1 MPPETLVS
9 LALLAAV
16 AAAILL
22 SSRRQSARP
31 LALIAA
37 TVDGEWHVHHGRT
50 ARDVYPTTEALR
62 RALPGIARRF
72 QVTLTG
78 GAHVALS
85 ALPLTPTER
94 KFLGL
99 PANL

>member
-37 TVDGEWHVHHGRT
+37 TTEGGWRIHRADTVDAYR
-50 ARDVYPTTEALR
+50 ANADLLA
-62 RALPGIARRF
+62 ALPGFAKTHRIILTDPARTR
-72 QVTLTG
+72 L
-78 GAHVALS
+78 A

-94 KFLGL
+94 KLLDL
-99 PANL
+99 PCG

>member
-1 MPPETLVS
+1 MPPEAYALAV
-9 LALLAAV
+9 LALLAWA
-16 AAAILL
+16 LL
-22 SSRRQSARP
+22 RPRPRPADLP

-50 ARDVYPTTEALR
+50 ARDAYPTADHLR

-94 KFLGL
+94 KLLGL
-99 PANL
+99 SCG

>member
-1 MPPETLVS
+1 MPPEAYALAV
-9 LALLAAV
+9 LALLAWT
-16 AAAILL
+16 LL
-22 SSRRQSARP
+22 RPRPRPADLP

-50 ARDVYPTTEALR
+50 ARDAYPTADHLR

-94 KFLGL
+94 KLLGL
-99 PANL
+99 SCG

>member
-37 TVDGEWHVHHGRT
+37 TAEGGWRIHHGPDTVDAYR
-50 ARDVYPTTEALR
+50 ANADLLA
-62 RALPGIARRF
+62 ALPGIAKTHRII
-72 QVTLTG
+72 LTDP
-78 GAHVALS
+78 AHTRLS

-94 KFLGL
+94 RLLDL
-99 PANL
+99 P

>member
-1 MPPETLVS
+1 MPPEVYALVV
-9 LALLAAV
+9 LALLAWT
-16 AAAILL
+16 LL
-22 SSRRQSARP
+22 RPRPRPADLP

-50 ARDVYPTTEALR
+50 ARDVYPTADHLR

-72 QVTLTG
+72 QITLTG
-78 GAHVALS
+78 GAYATLS

-94 KFLGL
+94 KLLGL
-99 PANL
+99 P